1 MKFSGMASKNPK
13 HHGKSDDDEKSTDLS
28 WECQECS
35 EENELD
41 PDAEE
46 GQIVECTE
54 CGTEFEIVR
63 TRPIALSPL
72 GSGDDDGGD
81 GDWEE

>member
-1 MKFSGMASKNPK
+1 M
-13 HHGKSDDDEKSTDLS
+13 
-28 WECQECS
+28 WECMECS

-46 GQIVECTE
+46 GQIVECGE

-63 TRPIALSPL
+63 TEPLALQPL
-72 GSGDDDGGD
+72 SSSEGDDEGS
-81 GDWEE
+81 DWED

>member
-1 MKFSGMASKNPK
+1 M
-13 HHGKSDDDEKSTDLS
+13 
-28 WECQECS
+28 ECS

-46 GQIVECTE
+46 GQIVECAE

-63 TRPIALSPL
+63 TEPLSLQPL
-72 GSGDDDGGD
+72 SSSEGDDDSS
-81 GDWEE
+81 DWED